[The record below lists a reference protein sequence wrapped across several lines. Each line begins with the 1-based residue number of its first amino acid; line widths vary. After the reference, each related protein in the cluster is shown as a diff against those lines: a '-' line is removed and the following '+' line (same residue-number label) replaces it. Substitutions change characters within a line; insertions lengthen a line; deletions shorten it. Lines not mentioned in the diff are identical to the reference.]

1 MSLPPCCAPLELRPL
16 PSAGVTR
23 LLRYYEPLRHP
34 AGPGWSSRFP
44 GWRVR
49 ATVGASRVAAV
60 SLFTHAAASTPA
72 EPVGARVARFPTAVS
87 LPRIIGGSASAL
99 TVSRPAQRSLA
110 LRPAC
115 SLNRPQ
121 AILLHRS
128 ASVQFVTSL
137 HRSDCFRLER
147 QLPGGI
153 RTRWDTAP
161 FHGARQFRSRWSID
175 LLCRPRTRLPVGGA
189 QPRLVPYAVAAA
201 NP

>member
-72 EPVGARVARFPTAVS
+72 EPVGALVARFPTAVS
-87 LPRIIGGSASAL
+87 LPRIVGGSASAL
-99 TVSRPAQRSLA
+99 SVSRPAQRSLA

-115 SLNRPQ
+115 SLNRPL

-128 ASVQFVTSL
+128 ASVHSL
-137 HRSDCFRLER
+137 PPC
-147 QLPGGI
+147 
-153 RTRWDTAP
+153 TAP
-161 FHGARQFRSRWSID
+161 TASGWSD
-175 LLCRPRTRLPVGGA
+175 SCRAGFAPAGHSAFPRRTTINELSV
-189 QPRLVPYAVAAA
+189 
-201 NP
+201 